1 MIPFLRSKRKTGSG
15 GFTLLEVLTAFLVFA
30 LCITAVLDLF
40 FGGLRH
46 QAQAWEEIRASFA
59 AAAILEQV
67 KEMPFESAA
76 SKSRAEY
83 PGEPGLNYAVGVEPS
98 ARPDMKTIS
107 VTVYYDLAGEEKSVK
122 LMMERLN
129 R

>member
-1 MIPFLRSKRKTGSG
+1 MIPFLRSERKTGSG
-15 GFTLLEVLTAFLVFA
+15 GFTLLEVLTAFLVFT

-40 FGGLRH
+40 FSGLRH
-46 QAQAWEEIRASFA
+46 QVQAWEETRASFA
-59 AAAILEQV
+59 ASAILEQV
-67 KEMPFESAA
+67 KEMPFESAE
-76 SKSRAEY
+76 SKARAEY
-83 PGEPGLNYAVGVEPS
+83 SGEPGLNYAVDVGPS

-107 VTVYYDLAGEEKSVK
+107 VTVFYDLAGEEKSVK